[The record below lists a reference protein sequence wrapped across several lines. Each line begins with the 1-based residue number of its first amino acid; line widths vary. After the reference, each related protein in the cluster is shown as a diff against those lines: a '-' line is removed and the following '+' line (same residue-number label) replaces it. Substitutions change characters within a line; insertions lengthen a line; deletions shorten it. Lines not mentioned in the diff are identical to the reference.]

1 VVLVLLTGAALA
13 GCGGADDAG
22 AVRIGMLDNVFTRD
36 VTRVPA
42 GADVV
47 FRNQGKT
54 VHNSVAVDGSW
65 STADSYGADVLPTG
79 ASTTIAVERPG
90 V

>member
-1 VVLVLLTGAALA
+1 
-13 GCGGADDAG
+13 
-22 AVRIGMLDNVFTRD
+22 M
-36 VTRVPA
+36 PA

-54 VHNSVAVDGSW
+54 VHNAVAVERSW
-65 STADSYGADVLPTG
+65 STADSYGADALPTG

-90 V
+90 VYR